1 MHNRQVLETSMATV
15 QHPALHLILW
25 SHRTDAGF
33 PLPSAVASSS
43 AAVAVFA
50 SGAWNIDKCTKEAL
64 DQELRFTGFTDQLS
78 LN

>member
-1 MHNRQVLETSMATV
+1 MATV

-25 SHRTDAGF
+25 SHRTDPGF

-50 SGAWNIDKCTKEAL
+50 SGAWNIDKWTKEAL
-64 DQELRFTGFTDQLS
+64 IKS
-78 LN
+78 